1 MANKKLTEE
10 QQNQIKVL
18 LANNEMLEKTKKE
31 AEERGKKG
39 SVSQIERAQQEVIDH
54 INSIDPTALETSKK
68 EKKKKTNTIDLFG
81 DIDMSVFED
90 EAAPVKITE
99 EEMTKPATKEE
110 APMEVDAYA
119 NTETVIAEETMF
131 NEATS
136 DSFAQ
141 YDVIQLPSN
150 GQCYKS
156 KMDRIPVAYLT
167 AYDENIITSPNLY
180 KDGLVI
186 DFLLK
191 SKIVNKEINPDDLV
205 SGDVDAITLFLRATS
220 YGPEFP
226 IVVRD
231 PETGEQINTVVD
243 LTTLKPREF
252 KLVGDENGWFE
263 YETPLKKDK
272 IKFRYLTRKQEKQLQ
287 KLTELE
293 NNGTKAYLLDNE
305 KEILAGAIATDK
317 LISEADKKAMKAAI
331 DVMGKWSAK
340 LKEVNNSPFNR
351 IVTNSL
357 QLQVMAVNG
366 NTDRDFIKKYINAMP
381 ARDSLMLRK
390 YINSMA
396 ARDSLMLRRY
406 INENR
411 PGINFDIEVERP
423 ESLGG
428 GSFSTFL
435 NWDDSVFLNIPEL

>member
-10 QQNQIKVL
+10 QQNQIKTL
-18 LANNEMLEKTKKE
+18 LANNEMLEKTLRETQEKG
-31 AEERGKKG
+31 RKG
-39 SVSQIERAQQEVIDH
+39 SVEQIKRAQQEVIDH
-54 INSIDPTALETSKK
+54 INSIDPTALETAKK
-68 EKKKKTNTIDLFG
+68 EKKKTNNIDLFG
-81 DIDMSVFED
+81 NTDVSIFDMLDDEDKPVVKTEKEDLTVPSVKDAE
-90 EAAPVKITE
+90 V
-99 EEMTKPATKEE
+99 
-110 APMEVDAYA
+110 PMEVDRYA
-119 NTETVIAEETMF
+119 NTETVIAEDTMF

-191 SKIVNKEINPDDLV
+191 SKIVNKDINPDDLV

-231 PETGEQINTVVD
+231 PETGEQIDTTVD

-252 KLVGDENGWFE
+252 KLIGDENGWFE
-263 YETPLKKDK
+263 YETPIKKDK

-287 KLTELE
+287 KITELE
-293 NNGTKAYLLDNE
+293 NNGTKAYMLDNE
-305 KEILAGAIATDK
+305 REMLSGAILSDK
-317 LISEADKKAMKAAI
+317 LISDADKKAIKSALS
-331 DVMGKWSAK
+331 VMENWSKK
-340 LKEVNNSPFNR
+340 LKEVNDSRFNR

-366 NTDRDFIKKYINAMP
+366 NTDRDFI
-381 ARDSLMLRK
+381 RK
-390 YINSMA
+390 YINSMP

-435 NWDDSVFLNIPEL
+435 NWDDSVFLNIAEL